1 MKRIYTFVAILA
13 FAALACSFGRG
24 QVEEPLPAEEVQTA
38 PESTGGDQSSS
49 DARPTLPVIEAGDCS
64 ASAGPGVDMA
74 KCDMTELNYSGTDFS
89 GANLAQAIFS
99 NSNFGDANFTN
110 ANLAGVFASETN
122 LLNAKFTNANLT
134 NADMRESNLINA
146 DFTGATTTGV
156 DFSGS
161 NMTGA
166 IITEA
171 QLDQAFSI
179 KGAILPDGSFGQ

>member
-1 MKRIYTFVAILA
+1 MKRMFTIFLILA
-13 FAALACSFGRG
+13 VATLACSFGGG
-24 QVEEPLPAEEVQTA
+24 QAEEPLPAEEVQTA
-38 PESTGGDQSSS
+38 PESTGDDQTSS
-49 DARPTLPVIEAGDCS
+49 DARPTLPVVEAGDCS
-64 ASAGPGVDMA
+64 AVTGPGVNMA
-74 KCDMTELNYSGTDFS
+74 KCNMTELNYSGADFS

-99 NSNFGDANFTN
+99 NSNFGDANFTD

-122 LLNAKFTNANLT
+122 LLNAIFTDADLT

-146 DFTGATTTGV
+146 DFTGAITVGV